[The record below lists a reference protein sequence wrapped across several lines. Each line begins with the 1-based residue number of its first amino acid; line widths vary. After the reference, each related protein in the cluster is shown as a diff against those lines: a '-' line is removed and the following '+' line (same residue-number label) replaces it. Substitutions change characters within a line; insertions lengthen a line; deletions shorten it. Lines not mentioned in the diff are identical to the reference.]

1 LNIYFLFIDDSD
13 SRVDE
18 REIRK
23 RVEYSRSVR
32 VKTVSMNSFHC
43 SVDFTITSMI
53 FIVTGNTEI
62 L

>member
-1 LNIYFLFIDDSD
+1 MRKRTTFVVNNREGLIYILAEEID

-32 VKTVSMNSFHC
+32 LKTVS
-43 SVDFTITSMI
+43 
-53 FIVTGNTEI
+53 
-62 L
+62 